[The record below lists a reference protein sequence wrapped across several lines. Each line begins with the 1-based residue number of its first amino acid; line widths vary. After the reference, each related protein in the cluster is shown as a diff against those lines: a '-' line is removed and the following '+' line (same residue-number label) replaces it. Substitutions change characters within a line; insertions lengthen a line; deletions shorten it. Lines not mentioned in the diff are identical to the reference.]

1 MSELR
6 QRSPVPA
13 AAAADLSTGSTESD
27 AFMRHP
33 GTGLSAASLIDSA
46 PQQHGVVLKLHI
58 PVLYTILP
66 EFLQRFILSWSVLS
80 FLAPSWKQR
89 HLILCGSYLY
99 KFKDRSSSIPKG
111 APFEIDSL
119 NVDLVRMGDNI
130 REIGIL
136 SLPPGYTSIFKVSTL
151 RRVHHYAVADVEE
164 AMMWVRSIN
173 EARQECITRN
183 MGHASNFPCPK
194 SWTYFDSLGSS
205 LVKSKDRIRLR
216 MEESRLREMEMTDFS
231 DGGPI
236 PRTYLG

>member
-13 AAAADLSTGSTESD
+13 AADPSSDSTEND
-27 AFMRHP
+27 AFMRQP
-33 GTGLSAASLIDSA
+33 GAGLSAASLIDSA

-58 PVLYTILP
+58 PILYTILP
-66 EFLQRFILSWSVLS
+66 EFLQRFILSWSFLS

-99 KFKDRSSSIPKG
+99 KFKDRSSAIPKG

-119 NVDLVRMGDNI
+119 QVDLVRTGDI
-130 REIGIL
+130 PEIGIL
-136 SLPPGYTSIFKVSTL
+136 PPGYASIFKVSTL
-151 RRVHHYAVADVEE
+151 RREHHYAVADTEE
-164 AMMWVRSIN
+164 AMLWVRSVN
-173 EARQECITRN
+173 EARQECITRK
-183 MGHASNFPCPK
+183 MGHASNFPYPK
-194 SWTYFDSLGSS
+194 SWTYFDSLGGS
-205 LVKSKDRIRLR
+205 LVKSKDRIRQR
-216 MEESRLREMEMTDFS
+216 IEETRLREMEMTDFS